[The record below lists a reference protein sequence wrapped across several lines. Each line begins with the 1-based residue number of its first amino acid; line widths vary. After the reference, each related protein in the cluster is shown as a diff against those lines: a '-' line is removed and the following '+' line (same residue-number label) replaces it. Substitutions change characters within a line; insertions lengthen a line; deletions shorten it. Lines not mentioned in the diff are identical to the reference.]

1 MVNPT
6 EVGKNRLDVESLL
19 VEKYIERLLEEI
31 EAGERQL
38 EIQADDLLLVE
49 IGRKYE
55 NLGNYSKALLYY
67 YRAAD
72 AGIVAVEV
80 GVASVLMKKG
90 DFIDGMAW
98 LRQSAEKDNQEALH
112 YLAQV
117 YGETGD
123 VELQKRCCLRL
134 VELGDM
140 SHCLTLARIFRDD
153 MELETAVGFFEKAIA
168 YEEEHVLFATKNDVS
183 KLKTELLTL
192 QKLLLLNPD
201 PLKRLESI
209 NANYSRFARLAAL
222 KLGKLYY
229 CGEEVAKDYELAAYW
244 YSRIGD

>member
-1 MVNPT
+1 MNPT
-6 EVGKNRLDVESLL
+6 EVGKNRPAVESLH
-19 VEKYIERLLEEI
+19 VKKYIDRLLEEI

-38 EIQADDLLLVE
+38 EIQTDDLLLVE

-90 DFIDGMAW
+90 DLVGGMAW

-117 YGETGD
+117 CGETGE
-123 VELQKRCCLRL
+123 VELQKRYCLRL

-140 SHCLTLARIFRDD
+140 SPCLTLARIFRDD

-168 YEEEHVLFATKNDVS
+168 YEEEHVLFATKTDVS

-192 QKLLLLNPD
+192 
-201 PLKRLESI
+201 
-209 NANYSRFARLAAL
+209 
-222 KLGKLYY
+222 
-229 CGEEVAKDYELAAYW
+229 
-244 YSRIGD
+244 